1 MITWDSIVTG
11 LVIGI
16 IAGIGQAIGT
26 WFIMKLVLKRIDQRT
41 EQIEHAVEELNLT
54 PKQKS
59 EFAQKL
65 GSASVSYVHEYGKAL
80 KEAFLWWKK

>member
-26 WFIMKLVLKRIDQRT
+26 WFIMKLVLKRIDQKT
-41 EQIEHAVEELNLT
+41 EQFEHAVEELNLT

-65 GSASVSYVHEYGKAL
+65 GTSVSYVHEYGKAL